1 LLIDKNYKNYKKMKM
16 SRIFFVACLM
26 FIYTFSLAQTVILNV
41 SEETVMTVTGSSTL
55 HDWTSQVDTIRGA
68 VEVGVK
74 MLKKG
79 KAKKGDEIASVNI
92 VVPVKSI
99 ISPRG
104 STMDKKTYNALKSE
118 EHPEI
123 IFALNKN
130 TISSIV
136 GDTLHISASGNLTI
150 AGKTKA
156 VQFPVKG
163 KIISSDKMS
172 FLGAYKLN
180 MVDYDVEPP
189 SAMFGQIVTGEEVEI
204 KFELIVSK

>member
-1 LLIDKNYKNYKKMKM
+1 MKM

-26 FIYTFSLAQTVILNV
+26 FVYTLSVAQTVKLNV
-41 SEETVMTVTGSSTL
+41 TEETVMTITGSSTL
-55 HDWTSQVDTIRGA
+55 HDWTSEVNTVNGS
-68 VEVGVK
+68 VEVGAK

-79 KAKKGDEIASVNI
+79 NAKKGDDIASVSI
-92 VVPVKSI
+92 VVPVISI

-104 STMDKKTYNALKSE
+104 STMDKKTYNALKYE

-123 IFALNKN
+123 TFELNDNK
-130 TISSIV
+130 ISSII
-136 GDTLHISASGNLTI
+136 GDTLNINASGNLTI

-156 VQFPVKG
+156 VEFPVKA

-172 FLGAYKLN
+172 FKGAYKLN
-180 MVDYDVEPP
+180 MVDYDMEPP

-204 KFELIVSK
+204 KFTLIVSK